1 MNINLIE
8 TTKHYPYIS
17 RGELKQ
23 QIGKSLGTVDNRIK
37 EIEEQVKVGRY
48 PEYSVIRDGGIVRVN
63 HLVFID
69 YMNNRQRL
77 LQPNLRKYVE
87 PFNAFE
93 IAKSIGLHN

>member
-37 EIEEQVKVGRY
+37 EIEEQVKAGRY
-48 PEYSVIRDGGIVRVN
+48 PKCSVNRDGGIVLIN
-63 HLVFID
+63 CLVWTD
-69 YMNNRQRL
+69 YLTNRQML
-77 LQPNLRKYVE
+77 LDSNARKYAE
-87 PFNAFE
+87 DYRPKE
-93 IAKSIGLHN
+93 IAKELGWC